1 MPEDTPVDPRHP
13 RVRMQGPRPTLP
25 PVGEP
30 PPDLPYSGEPAS
42 RPRWAA
48 FAVLAL
54 LGIVVAAVAIFAA
67 AGNDGGDGSTAA
79 RSPSNPPGASSP
91 AATALTTTTTEPET
105 TRTRASSSTK
115 TTATTEAAA
124 TKKATTT
131 KKKKAT
137 AKATTTTTKATTTR
151 PPTTTTTTTKPPAA
165 TPKPTVPLDQ
175 LPPHEAVYKD
185 GKLILQGT
193 LPNRKVADQFREKAA
208 EVIGP
213 QNVIVRY
220 QYDSRVPVPTD
231 GHVRVAEQ
239 FIFPKNSATVNPG
252 YFQVFDLG
260 VAVLKINPQA
270 TMRIRGYTDD
280 SGPPEVNH
288 RLSQERAQAAA
299 NYLIFHGIDAKRLT
313 VVGFGEA
320 DPAVPNDSEANR
332 AQNRRIQVDLY
343 NLLAA

>member
-91 AATALTTTTTEPET
+91 AATASTTTTTEPET

-151 PPTTTTTTTKPPAA
+151 PPTTTTTKPPAA
-165 TPKPTVPLDQ
+165 TPQPTVPLNQ

-280 SGPPEVNH
+280 SGPPEVNQ

>member
-13 RVRMQGPRPTLP
+13 RVRMQGPHPTLP

-91 AATALTTTTTEPET
+91 AATASTTTTTEPET

-151 PPTTTTTTTKPPAA
+151 PPTTTTTTKPPAA
-165 TPKPTVPLDQ
+165 TPQPTVPVNQ

-239 FIFPKNSATVNPG
+239 FIFPKNSAKVNPG

-280 SGPPEVNH
+280 SGPPEVNQ

-320 DPAVPNDSEANR
+320 DPAVPNDSETNR

-343 NLLAA
+343 NLLAG